1 MKNKWMKI
9 TATIVCVGLVAGLT
23 GHGAYAALQGKQKAS
38 KTEKTTVSKEVE
50 SDTKEASKDETVYVF
65 SEADGKIKNIVV
77 SDWLKQT
84 HGDDLYTKKDSQKE
98 LPVKM
103 SVEYELDGKK
113 ISPKELAGKS
123 GHVTIRFS
131 FENQQFE
138 EKTIQ
143 GKTERIYVPFTV
155 LTGMILD
162 NEKFHNVEI
171 SSGKL
176 LNDGER
182 LIAAGVAFPGLQDNL
197 KIDEDKLDLPD
208 TVELTADVTEFEM
221 GMTIT
226 VATTEPFSDP
236 DADPEKL
243 DLGELS
249 DSMEKMTSAMTQLMD
264 GSAAL
269 YDGLCTLL
277 EKSNE
282 LVDGIDQLSAGAGEL
297 RNGAKA
303 LNDGASKLQSGA
315 GALSDGLNTLNANSG
330 ALNDG
335 ATQVFQS
342 LLSMADAQLAQAGV
356 QTGGLTIENYEGV
369 LNGII
374 GSLDENAVYEA
385 ALQKVTAKVNEN
397 RGMITEKVT
406 EVVRQQV
413 ETAVAL
419 QVEEAVKATVEQKVR
434 ENEPQIKAAVINK
447 VLGIS
452 PEEYE
457 VGIEA
462 GQITEEAQ
470 ASINEAVEG
479 VILQKIDEQM
489 KSEEV
494 GAQIQAITAQK
505 LEEQMQSEEI
515 QATIA
520 SNVEAQVQKAV
531 SDAMNSEEVQSQLGA
546 AAEGAKSIISLK
558 TSLDS
563 YKAFYMG
570 LKTYTAG
577 VASAAAGAG
586 ELKSGTDT
594 LKSGTGTLYEGT
606 GKLSDGIGKMK
617 EGAPALIDGVTKLR
631 DGSLELS
638 NGLKQFNEEG
648 IQKLAD
654 LVDGD
659 LKGLT
664 DRFDATID
672 AAKSYTSF
680 EDTKET
686 QDGNV
691 KFIYKTEEIR

>member
-155 LTGMILD
+155 LTAMILD

-249 DSMEKMTSAMTQLMD
+249 DSMEKMTSAMTRLMD
-264 GSAAL
+264 GSSAL

-282 LVDGIDQLSAGAGEL
+282 LVNGIDQLSAGAGEL

-342 LLSMADAQLAQAGV
+342 LLSMADDQLAQAGV

-434 ENEPQIKAAVINK
+434 ENEPQIKAAVI
-447 VLGIS
+447 
-452 PEEYE
+452 YE
-457 VGIEA
+457 ALNMSIEDYEAAVEA
-462 GQITEEAQ
+462 GQITEEVQ

-479 VILQKIDEQM
+479 MILQKIDEQM

-577 VASAAAGAG
+577 VASAASGAG

>member
-264 GSAAL
+264 GSSAL

-434 ENEPQIKAAVINK
+434 ENEPQIKAAVIK
-447 VLGIS
+447 EALGIS

-457 VGIEA
+457 AAIEA

>member
-23 GHGAYAALQGKQKAS
+23 GHGAYAALQGKQKTV
-38 KTEKTTVSKEVE
+38 KTEEKTVSEEVKADE
-50 SDTKEASKDETVYVF
+50 GEVSKDETIYVF
-65 SEADGKIKNIVV
+65 SQADGTIKNIVV
-77 SDWLKQT
+77 SDWLKKN
-84 HGDDLYTKKDSQKE
+84 HGEDLYTKKDSQKE

-113 ISPKELAGKS
+113 ISPKELTGKS

-131 FENQQFE
+131 YENQQFE
-138 EKTIQ
+138 EKKVN
-143 GKTERIYVPFTV
+143 GKQEKIYVPFTV

-162 NEKFHNVEI
+162 NQKFQNVEI
-171 SSGKL
+171 SSGKI
-176 LNDGER
+176 LNDGDR
-182 LIAAGVAFPGLQDNL
+182 LIAAGVAFPGLQENL
-197 KIDEDKLDLPD
+197 AIDREKLELPD
-208 TVELTADVTEFEM
+208 YVELSADVEDFEM

-236 DADPEKL
+236 DAEPGEL
-243 DLGELS
+243 DFSELS
-249 DSMEKMTSAMTQLMD
+249 DSMGKMTSAMTQLMD
-264 GSAAL
+264 GSSAL

-282 LVDGIDQLSAGAGEL
+282 LVNGIDQLSAGAGEL

-303 LNDGASKLQSGA
+303 LDDGASKLQSGA

-369 LNGII
+369 LSGII

-434 ENEPQIKAAVINK
+434 ENEPQIKAAVIYEA
-447 VLGIS
+447 LGIS
-452 PEEYE
+452 QEEYE
-457 VGIEA
+457 AAVEA
-462 GQITEEAQ
+462 GQITEEVQ
-470 ASINEAVEG
+470 ASIGEAVEG

-494 GAQIQAITAQK
+494 AAQIQSIAAQK
-505 LEEQMQSEEI
+505 LEERMQSEEI

-520 SNVEAQVQKAV
+520 SNVEAQVQQAIA
-531 SDAMNSEEVQSQLGA
+531 DAMNSEEVQSQLGA

-577 VASAAAGAG
+577 VASAASGAG
-586 ELKSGTDT
+586 ELKAGTDT

-638 NGLKQFNEEG
+638 KGLKQFNEEG

-664 DRFDATID
+664 ERFDATID
-672 AAKSYTSF
+672 AAKNYTSF
-680 EDTKET
+680 ENTKET

>member
-570 LKTYTAG
+570 LKTYTVG

>member
-264 GSAAL
+264 GSSAL

-457 VGIEA
+457 AGIEA

>member
-264 GSAAL
+264 GSSAL

-406 EVVRQQV
+406 EVVHQQV

-434 ENEPQIKAAVINK
+434 ENEPQIKAAVINEA
-447 VLGIS
+447 LGIS

-457 VGIEA
+457 AAIEA

-479 VILQKIDEQM
+479 VILQKTDEQM

>member
-264 GSAAL
+264 GSSAL

-434 ENEPQIKAAVINK
+434 ENEPQIKAAVI
-447 VLGIS
+447 
-452 PEEYE
+452 YE
-457 VGIEA
+457 ALNMSIEDYEAAVEA
-462 GQITEEAQ
+462 GQITEEVQ

-479 VILQKIDEQM
+479 MILQKIDEQM

-577 VASAAAGAG
+577 VASAASGAG